1 MEQFIKYYRNR
12 PIYFNIPSE
21 DGVKLS
27 FNIIEVGNINEDI
40 MEITLSLTNPEDYK
54 MFTENII
61 RHYINEEIKNI
72 MKLFSM
78 DNDFTINFSWLLG
91 IYS

>member
-1 MEQFIKYYRNR
+1 MEQFIKYYRGK

-21 DGVKLS
+21 DGIKLS

-61 RHYINEEIKNI
+61 RHYINEEIKII

-78 DNDFTINFSWLLG
+78 DDDFMINFS
-91 IYS
+91 

>member
-1 MEQFIKYYRNR
+1 VEQFIKYYRNR

-21 DGVKLS
+21 DGIKLS

-61 RHYINEEIKNI
+61 RHYINEEIKDI

>member
-1 MEQFIKYYRNR
+1 MQQFIKYYRNR

-21 DGVKLS
+21 DGIKLS

>member
-1 MEQFIKYYRNR
+1 M
-12 PIYFNIPSE
+12 
-21 DGVKLS
+21 
-27 FNIIEVGNINEDI
+27 NINEDI

-78 DNDFTINFSWLLG
+78 DNDFTINFS
-91 IYS
+91 

>member
-1 MEQFIKYYRNR
+1 MQQFIKYYRNR

-21 DGVKLS
+21 DGIKLS

-61 RHYINEEIKNI
+61 RHYINEEIKKI

-78 DNDFTINFSWLLG
+78 DNDFTINFS
-91 IYS
+91 

>member
-1 MEQFIKYYRNR
+1 MQQFIKYYRNR
-12 PIYFNIPSE
+12 PNYFNIPSE
-21 DGVKLS
+21 NGIKLS

-78 DNDFTINFSWLLG
+78 DNDFTINFS
-91 IYS
+91 